1 MRWGL
6 VIFGA
11 GLCGA
16 VFWIV
21 TVARSDLRS
30 VAATFG
36 EFAAFWV
43 LVVFLGIA
51 YTGIRVWSRG
61 RRALLRQAAACEGRM
76 CLRCHYPLTSL
87 PEAGTC
93 PECGEGYKA
102 EDLVRTWRRVDA
114 AGWMRD
120 GGGGARD
127 GG

>member
-1 MRWGL
+1 M

-16 VFWIV
+16 VFWTV

-36 EFAAFWV
+36 EFTAFWV
-43 LVVFLGIA
+43 LVAFLGVTYA
-51 YTGIRVWSRG
+51 GIRVWSRG
-61 RRALLRQAAACEGRM
+61 RSALLRQAAAWGGRM
-76 CLRCHYPLTSL
+76 CPRCHYPLKDL
-87 PEAGTC
+87 GENGTC
-93 PECGEGYKA
+93 PECGETFRV
-102 EDLVRTWRRVDA
+102 EDLVRTWRRMGA

-120 GGGGARD
+120 GGVGARD